1 MTLNL
6 YPQNFQESMT
16 LLGALIPFIAL
27 AVGAVWRAW
36 TYQREQKQKEW
47 ERLHVL
53 VKTLYNKDEEYGLWA
68 QLAAVQELKTLKINQ
83 TALAA
88 IVSNVVEF
96 WTKPGTNAELLN
108 ELRELRASLRSS
120 PKR

>member
-16 LLGALIPFIAL
+16 LLGVLIPFIAL

-36 TYQREQKQKEW
+36 TYHREQKQKEW

-53 VKTLYNKDEEYGLWA
+53 VKTLYNKGGEYGLWA
-68 QLAAVQELKTLKINQ
+68 QLAAVHELKTLKVNQ

-88 IVSNVVEF
+88 IVSNAIEF
-96 WTKPGTNAELLN
+96 WTKSGTEAELLN
-108 ELRELRASLRSS
+108 ELKELRASLPGA